1 MPNVV
6 KRLARASLTTS
17 SATVYTVP
25 ASTTAV
31 VTNIVLTNTSS
42 TVLTGTVRLAGVDI
56 LSAVTVPAN
65 GIFAF
70 DLKQVMDAAETV
82 TALSSGTGLRLHISG
97 LEIS

>member
-6 KRLARASLTTS
+6 KKLARVNLTTS

-42 TVLTGTVRLAGVDI
+42 SVQTGTVRLAGVDI

-70 DLKQVMDAAETV
+70 DLKQVMDSTEAV
-82 TALSSGTGLRLHISG
+82 TALSSGTGLRIHISG
-97 LEIS
+97 LEIN

>member
-6 KRLARASLTTS
+6 KSLARASLTTS

-25 ASTTAV
+25 ASTTTV

-42 TVLTGTVRLAGVDI
+42 TVVTGTVNLAGVAI

-70 DLKQVMDAAETV
+70 DLKQVLNASETI
-82 TALSSGTGLRLHISG
+82 TALGSATGLRLHAAG
-97 LEIS
+97 MEIS